1 MSSSR
6 ELYTRMVNTLY
17 PLVTVTHIRHLTNWV
32 WIVVG
37 ILQANSIAL
46 SQIATHLPGEAKAES
61 RVAMIRRW
69 LQNLNVDVWTFYQPV
84 LAQVLAGWQ
93 AVQAVVILDSVA
105 VFGDRFQIFR
115 LSLAHGGRALPLV
128 WVVVPG
134 KGLTQV
140 ERLEAM
146 LTQAAQFLGPRV
158 KQVRLLADRG
168 FRDCDWAQLCLKLG
182 WNYVIRVAH
191 NTYVT
196 LADGTYCRI
205 DELGVRPGRRRYFQD
220 VWLTREAKLSTPLT
234 VTWTAGEEPNPPER
248 LALIS
253 RQPAG
258 RARLREYAGRM
269 SVEQSFRD
277 DKSGGFDMAHTRLQ
291 HAERL
296 ERLLLA
302 LAIATLWCHE
312 LGEQV
317 LAEGEACRR
326 TIDPGPER
334 ELSLFQLG
342 LRWLKRCVSTALHR
356 LPPFRARLSP
366 LKLKPVTKAI
376 PA

>member
-234 VTWTAGEEPNPPER
+234 VTWTAGEEPNPPEM